1 MTDYK
6 FKFKREW
13 IDLGWALRPK
23 IKVTLSANGKSKQI
37 IAIIDT
43 GSDLVYIPKDM
54 ADYFGLSLSKNELTG
69 QGAETEFSYRTSQIR
84 VSLENPH
91 KIFRKLVE
99 VMVPAK
105 GADHKDVI
113 LGTGFLE
120 NFIVTLDYKNEKIN
134 LRAHQ

>member
-105 GADHKDVI
+105 GA
-113 LGTGFLE
+113 GFLE

-134 LRAHQ
+134 LRAHQSTSEKKQ